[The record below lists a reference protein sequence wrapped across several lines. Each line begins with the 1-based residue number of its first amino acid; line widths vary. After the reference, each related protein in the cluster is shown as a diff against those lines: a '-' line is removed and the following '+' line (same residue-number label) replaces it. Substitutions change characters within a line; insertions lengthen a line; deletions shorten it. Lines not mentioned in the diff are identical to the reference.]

1 MEPHPRKAPA
11 MKRFLTFLFNG
22 PWPLT
27 FLLMGLF
34 AWGLGVTSANLFQ
47 MLNANIRFLTA
58 YGTMA
63 LEHGGA
69 RQLIELIG
77 MGYLSLGFYVLFKGC
92 LQGLLGRFG
101 KH

>member
-1 MEPHPRKAPA
+1 
-11 MKRFLTFLFNG
+11 MKRLLNYVFNG
-22 PWPLT
+22 PWLLT
-27 FLLMGLF
+27 FFLMGIF

-47 MLNANIRFLTA
+47 MLNANIRYITA

-63 LEHGGA
+63 LENGGA

-77 MGYLSLGFYVLFKGC
+77 LGYLSLVFYVLFKGC